1 MDSEYDAFDEFLNE
15 NQCGEFEKASESE
28 PFFNSNAEYDEEFL
42 RSLNDDLLV
51 FLPQSM
57 KNDECHKQPSKESME
72 MDVTENIADE
82 WPNVDKLL
90 QCGTHPYII
99 SCTVNLSIKSLLI
112 YKMFLRPPSI
122 RAR

>member
-1 MDSEYDAFDEFLNE
+1 MDSEYDVFDEFLID
-15 NQCGEFEKASESE
+15 NQCGEFEKPSEVE

-72 MDVTENIADE
+72 MDVAENIADE

-90 QCGTHPYII
+90 QCGMFAYTI
-99 SCTVNLSIKSLLI
+99 SRTVNFSIKSC
-112 YKMFLRPPSI
+112 
-122 RAR
+122 